1 MEPVTPAP
9 RCPNADALEGGRPDL
24 DLAEP
29 APRRLAVAGKGGTGK
44 TTISGTLAR
53 EIAARGRTVW
63 AIDADSTPNLGL
75 TLGIDRDELDA
86 IEPLP
91 RGLLQQTTDEEG
103 KRKLFLPISPGEVVE
118 RYGTAA
124 PDGIRLLLMGRID
137 HAGAG

>member
-1 MEPVTPAP
+1 MEPATPAP
-9 RCPNADALEGGRPDL
+9 RCPNADALAGGRPEL
-24 DLAEP
+24 DLSAP

-53 EIAARGRTVW
+53 QIAARGRKVW

-75 TLGIDRDELDA
+75 TLGLDRDELDA
-86 IEPLP
+86 VEPLP

-103 KRKLFLPISPGEVVE
+103 NRKLFLPISPAEVVE
-118 RYGTAA
+118 RYGVAA
-124 PDGIRLLLMGRID
+124 PDGIRLLLMGRVD